1 MQVVF
6 LCTSEVWSESGLKRV
21 FEPLRF
27 RCKKRSCTTMCK
39 HSLMILDVPCR
50 QVEFSG
56 TTRPRHRRRSDASE
70 LRMQHSMCLYWA
82 ANSCMKLRELIQ
94 TIRPSAMRGREE
106 TLYENPWP
114 NNLAV
119 REVLTNVLHL
129 PDGDLLTRSR
139 QGNGGEVRVAVAAV
153 VA

>member
-1 MQVVF
+1 MRYNVQA
-6 LCTSEVWSESGLKRV
+6 L
-21 FEPLRF
+21 
-27 RCKKRSCTTMCK
+27 
-39 HSLMILDVPCR
+39 LDVPRR

-70 LRMQHSMCLYWA
+70 LRMQHSMCLCWA

-153 VA
+153 VVLRTQSSSPSWAQAHTTAPGDIRGLIESC